1 MKFQQYT
8 SPVMAKGFE
17 DTALYRYHRLACLN
31 DVGGDPRQFGV
42 SVAAFHR
49 ASQQRARQWPHAM
62 LATATHDTKRGED
75 VRARLAALSE
85 IAAEWAVEV
94 RHWARLNRG
103 WKQPVHDQPAPGRND
118 EYLLY
123 QTLVGAWP
131 VEWTDSNRDER
142 IASEFVTRIQAYMTK
157 ALREAKLNSS
167 WNDPNTD
174 YEGATAQFVSHILDR
189 ETGRLFLDAFLPLQR
204 RVAELGVH
212 NSLVQLVLK
221 LTCPGVPDIYQGCEL
236 WDLNLVD
243 PDNRRAVDFA
253 TRAKLLARVR
263 TWDALPPARQIA
275 QLAAW
280 REHWQD
286 GAIKLHVLH
295 RLLRLRTAEPE
306 LFSEG
311 DYRPL
316 ELPDIP
322 DDGAIAF
329 ERVRGGRR
337 IIIAGILRARDAGI
351 IAGVLARAHVPPV
364 GKDFVDVLGGVL
376 CRPGAPS
383 AESPFAHLPVAVLLE
398 RDVRA

>member
-1 MKFQQYT
+1 MT
-8 SPVMAKGFE
+8 SLRPGATTNICCTRPSSAPGPSNGW
-17 DTALYRYHRLACLN
+17 T
-31 DVGGDPRQFGV
+31 
-42 SVAAFHR
+42 
-49 ASQQRARQWPHAM
+49 
-62 LATATHDTKRGED
+62 ATATHDTKRGED
-75 VRARLAALSE
+75 VRARLAALTSVPN
-85 IAAEWAVEV
+85 EWGREV
-94 RHWARLNRG
+94 RHWARLNRL
-103 WKQPVHDQPAPGRND
+103 WKLSVQDRAAPGSGD

-123 QTLVGAWP
+123 QTLIGAWP
-131 VEWTDSNRDER
+131 IELMEGAWDEGV
-142 IASEFVTRIQAYMTK
+142 AAEFVARIQAYMTK
-157 ALREAKLNSS
+157 AQREAKLNSS
-167 WNDPNTD
+167 WNNPNTD
-174 YEGATAQFVSHILDR
+174 YEDATTQFVSRILDR
-189 ETGRLFLDAFLPLQR
+189 ETGRLFLEAFLPLQR

-253 TRAKLLARVR
+253 ARSKLLVRVR
-263 TWDALPPARQIA
+263 TWDTLPPARQIA

-295 RLLRLRTAEPE
+295 RLLRLRAAEPE

-316 ELPDIP
+316 ELPDVA

-329 ERVRGGRR
+329 ERVRQGRR
-337 IIIAGILRARDAGI
+337 IIIAAILRARDAGTV
-351 IAGVLARAHVPPV
+351 AGDLARAIVPPE
-364 GKDFVDVLGGVL
+364 GKDFVDVLSGGAS
-376 CRPGAPS
+376 CRAGAPS
-383 AESPFAHLPVAVLLE
+383 SAETPFAHLPVAVLLE